1 MLKQFPTPLV
11 VEGELIGQD
20 WGELLVKKDLLPD
33 RWRWFLRQAMREV
46 WPAGQTSLVSHF
58 VKFCIEVADV

>member
-1 MLKQFPTPLV
+1 MLKQFSTPLV

-20 WGELLVKKDLLPD
+20 WGELLVEKNPLQD
-33 RWRWFLRQAMREV
+33 RWRWSLREAMREV
-46 WPAGQTSLVSHF
+46 WPVGQTSLVSHF